1 MHQNKE
7 VDHQVRN
14 LDQVMQYRAINPQ
27 EDTDHLQT
35 PTECRQARKKDD
47 TEGKSFNSNQR
58 GKGK

>member
-1 MHQNKE
+1 
-7 VDHQVRN
+7 
-14 LDQVMQYRAINPQ
+14 MQYRAINPQ